1 MIELIEDKAI
11 LTALEARIGEDGV
24 KIQETLR
31 KPFPPPTD
39 KAPKSRAGSSK
50 KFAGKGGRR

>member
-1 MIELIEDKAI
+1 M
-11 LTALEARIGEDGV
+11 

-39 KAPKSRAGSSK
+39 KAPKARAGGSK
-50 KFAGKGGRR
+50 KFAGKAGRR